1 MAALVCVL
9 WFEIFGLGFF
19 VCVLRASFSAELRFT
34 TFGLGSSSS
43 IFKFSVSRIG
53 VLRISKLQSYSVIHI
68 RNSMFCVTTCLL

>member
-34 TFGLGSSSS
+34 TFGLGSLVWDLGLESL
-43 IFKFSVSRIG
+43 V
-53 VLRISKLQSYSVIHI
+53 
-68 RNSMFCVTTCLL
+68 